1 MGSYSTLLPKLTTP
15 STEFNQGLSN
25 KSFYSLKTA
34 CKILYFQ
41 NLRFLSRQGIQ
52 IKCQQAS
59 HAPSRYGDKK
69 LFDEFKNENE

>member
-1 MGSYSTLLPKLTTP
+1 MTMTMTMTNYGDP
-15 STEFNQGLSN
+15 
-25 KSFYSLKTA
+25 
-34 CKILYFQ
+34 
-41 NLRFLSRQGIQ
+41 FLSRQGIQ